1 MVSISIQLDAP
12 DNDLSSLSFCD
23 VDAGALAEW
32 TGELPLAN
40 TSDTAAQLHRAVTE
54 VSRLAV
60 EPELRFDLLEILRT
74 LVHYI
79 STRLD
84 RSVLGAPH
92 SGEGYA
98 QIAQQLQVGIAAGYK
113 ATIRDA
119 ASDSNDP
126 ARLDLIGHA
135 THRALSDCSRTLLRA
150 TQIHT
155 GPPPGI
161 WAELNQLYR
170 LAERLGFAESS
181 WSDDENHE
189 SAELSVQD
197 AYLRIALLETCR
209 PNQLRHTHLNATFN
223 VLELWTPRVTLG
235 LPNDDDL
242 FRVDLDLDAPPIYR
256 EISNDTGELRGIRT
270 DVLVYELEAYLNEI
284 TCDIPVP
291 DYVEE
296 GLLRHLVTAWSMMR
310 KRTFRRRQVAG
321 AMKICTGMR
330 SAHFHLSGGVE
341 FESQLSSAEAMPR
354 TELNPFL
361 DDLPTAIAE
370 ESVWDDAFDVL
381 GGKIP
386 ENPNIEHP
394 ERILGTPPRPEDAFA
409 TPTYDSVDAL
419 VVDTSPAGYQ
429 VKITSTVD
437 ERIYAGELLALRE
450 SSDARW
456 CVAVAR
462 WLRYSDDET
471 LMGLELLS
479 PRAIPVA
486 VRVVRKRGGIRK
498 HSRGLLLPEMPIIG
512 QPATLLTP
520 RVPFEESH
528 KVQIQRQ
535 GIQTKAQLMRRVRI
549 TESFSQFTFRM
560 LDGYLENAQ
569 FDLNIGA
576 YWEDLGNTD
585 SDLPK

>member
-12 DNDLSSLSFCD
+12 SDDLSSLSFCD
-23 VDAGALAEW
+23 VDAAALEEW
-32 TGELPLAN
+32 SAELPLAN
-40 TSDTAAQLHRAVTE
+40 TNDTAAQLHRAVTE

-60 EPELRFDLLEILRT
+60 DPEVRFELLEILRT

-92 SGEGYA
+92 DGEGYA
-98 QIAQQLQVGIAAGYK
+98 QLAQQLQAGIAAGYK

-135 THRALSDCSRTLLRA
+135 THRAISDCSRTLLRA
-150 TQIHT
+150 IQIHT
-155 GPPPGI
+155 STPPGI

-170 LAERLGFAESS
+170 LAERLGFGQSS

-189 SAELSVQD
+189 SVELSVQD
-197 AYLRIALLETCR
+197 AYLRIALLATCR

-223 VLELWTPRVTLG
+223 VLELWTPRVTLD
-235 LPNDDDL
+235 LPTDDDL

-256 EISNDTGELRGIRT
+256 EIAADSGELRGIRT

-284 TCDIPVP
+284 ACDIPVP
-291 DYVEE
+291 DYMEE

-310 KRTFRRRQVAG
+310 KRTFRRRPVAG

-330 SAHFHLSGGVE
+330 SVHFHLSGGVP
-341 FESQLSSAEAMPR
+341 FESQIASAEAMPR
-354 TELNPFL
+354 PELNPFL
-361 DDLPTAIAE
+361 DDLPRLVAE
-370 ESVWDDAFDVL
+370 NAWDEAFDL
-381 GGKIP
+381 HGEKFP

-394 ERILGTPPRPEDAFA
+394 ERILDAPEIPEDAA
-409 TPTYDSVDAL
+409 LRQNYSSVDAV
-419 VVDTSPAGYQ
+419 VVDTSPAGFQ
-429 VKITSTVD
+429 VKLTSAVD
-437 ERIYAGELLALRE
+437 KRLYAGELLALRE

-486 VRVVRKRGGIRK
+486 IRVVRKRGGIRE
-498 HSRGLLLPEMPIIG
+498 HARGLLLPEMPIIG

-520 RVPFEESH
+520 RIPFDESH

-535 GIQTKAQLMRRVRI
+535 GIQTKAQLMRRVRN

-569 FDLNIGA
+569 FDLNMGS
-576 YWEDLGNTD
+576 YWEALGD
-585 SDLPK
+585 AESDLPR

>member
-12 DNDLSSLSFCD
+12 ATDLSSLSFCD
-23 VDAGALAEW
+23 VDAAALEAW

-40 TSDTAAQLHRAVTE
+40 TSDTAARLHRAVTE
-54 VSRLAV
+54 VARLAV
-60 EPELRFDLLEILRT
+60 EPELRFELLEILRT

-84 RSVLGAPH
+84 RSALGAPH

-98 QIAQQLQVGIAAGYK
+98 QIAQQLQIGIAAGYK

-126 ARLDLIGHA
+126 VRLDLIGHA

-155 GPPPGI
+155 NTPPGI

-170 LAERLGFAESS
+170 LAERLGFTQSS

-197 AYLRIALLETCR
+197 AYLRIALLGTCR

-223 VLELWTPRVTLG
+223 VLELWTPRVTLD
-235 LPNDDDL
+235 LPDDDDL

-256 EISNDTGELRGIRT
+256 ELSADTGELRGIRT
-270 DVLVYELEAYLNEI
+270 DGLVYELEAYLNEI
-284 TCDIPVP
+284 ACDIPVP

-310 KRTFRRRQVAG
+310 KRTFRRRRVAG

-330 SAHFHLSGGVE
+330 SVHFHLSGGVE
-341 FESQLSSAEAMPR
+341 FERQLASAEAMPQP
-354 TELNPFL
+354 ELNPFL
-361 DDLPTAIAE
+361 DDLPRAIAAE
-370 ESVWDDAFDVL
+370 NAWDEAFDL
-381 GGKIP
+381 HGEKFP
-386 ENPNIEHP
+386 ENPDIEHP
-394 ERILGTPPRPEDAFA
+394 ERILDTPEIPAEPELAQGYS
-409 TPTYDSVDAL
+409 TVDAT
-419 VVDTSPAGYQ
+419 VVDTSPAGFQ
-429 VKITSTVD
+429 VKLTSVVD

-462 WLRYSDDET
+462 WLRYSDAET

-486 VRVVRKRGGIRK
+486 VRVVRKRGGIRE
-498 HSRGLLLPEMPIIG
+498 HARGLLLPEMPIIG

-520 RVPFEESH
+520 RVPFDESH

-535 GIQTKAQLMRRVRI
+535 GIQTKAQLMRRVRN

-569 FDLNIGA
+569 FDLNMES
-576 YWEDLGNTD
+576 YWEGFGDAE

>member
-12 DNDLSSLSFCD
+12 SDDLSSLSFCD
-23 VDAGALAEW
+23 VDAAALEEW
-32 TGELPLAN
+32 SAELPLAN
-40 TSDTAAQLHRAVTE
+40 TNDTAAQLHRAVTE

-60 EPELRFDLLEILRT
+60 DPEVRFELLEILRT

-92 SGEGYA
+92 DGEGYA
-98 QIAQQLQVGIAAGYK
+98 QLAQQLQVGIAAGYK

-155 GPPPGI
+155 GTPTGI

-170 LAERLGFAESS
+170 LAERLGFSQSS

-189 SAELSVQD
+189 SVELSVQD

-223 VLELWTPRVTLG
+223 VLELWTPRVTLD
-235 LPNDDDL
+235 LPTDDDL

-256 EISNDTGELRGIRT
+256 EIAADSGELRGIRT

-284 TCDIPVP
+284 ACDIPVP
-291 DYVEE
+291 DYMEE

-310 KRTFRRRQVAG
+310 KRTFRRRPVAG
-321 AMKICTGMR
+321 EMKICTGMR
-330 SAHFHLSGGVE
+330 SVHFHLSGGVP
-341 FESQLSSAEAMPR
+341 FENQIASAEAMPR
-354 TELNPFL
+354 PELNPFL
-361 DDLPTAIAE
+361 DDLPRLVAE
-370 ESVWDDAFDVL
+370 NAWDEAFDRH
-381 GGKIP
+381 GEKFP

-394 ERILGTPPRPEDAFA
+394 ERILDAPEIPEDAA
-409 TPTYDSVDAL
+409 LRQNYSSVDAA
-419 VVDTSPAGYQ
+419 VVDTSPAGFQ
-429 VKITSTVD
+429 VKLTSTVD
-437 ERIYAGELLALRE
+437 ERLYAGELLALRE

-486 VRVVRKRGGIRK
+486 IRVVRKRGGIRE
-498 HSRGLLLPEMPIIG
+498 HARGLLLPEMPIIG

-520 RVPFEESH
+520 RIPFDESH

-535 GIQTKAQLMRRVRI
+535 GIQTKAQLMRRVRN

-569 FDLNIGA
+569 FDLNIGS
-576 YWEDLGNTD
+576 YWEALGD
-585 SDLPK
+585 VESDLPR